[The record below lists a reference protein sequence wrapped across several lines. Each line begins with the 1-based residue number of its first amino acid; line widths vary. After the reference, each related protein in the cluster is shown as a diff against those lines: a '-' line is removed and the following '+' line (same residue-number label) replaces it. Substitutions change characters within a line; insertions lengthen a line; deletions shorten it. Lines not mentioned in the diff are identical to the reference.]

1 MKAILNLLLSQK
13 REWQIS
19 KKCQPNRQLTYIT
32 FLKAGSSETWVL
44 PERIQLECTGACVGG
59 DAHIYVCLYSGGQK
73 TTSCYSPGVAPCA
86 FETDSLIGLE
96 PLIWLQWQTVNKIQ
110 RSCSF
115 CFSNS
120 EIINSYHGQLKK
132 KYGFWRLNSGLHV
145 YKEALN
151 QVAGLC
157 SPQVTLWRRIT
168 QSQWLLREEC
178 MQKWPLLQQ
187 KCSSL
192 LAVWIRRSHCSY
204 SL

>member
-1 MKAILNLLLSQK
+1 M
-13 REWQIS
+13 
-19 KKCQPNRQLTYIT
+19 
-32 FLKAGSSETWVL
+32 
-44 PERIQLECTGACVGG
+44 
-59 DAHIYVCLYSGGQK
+59 YVCLYSGGQK

-86 FETDSLIGLE
+86 LETDSLIGLE
-96 PLIWLQWQTVNKIQ
+96 PSIWLQWQTVNKIQ

-145 YKEALN
+145 SKEVLN

-157 SPQVTLWRRIT
+157 SPQVTLWRRIAEPVT
-168 QSQWLLREEC
+168 AERR
-178 MQKWPLLQQ
+178 MHAKWPLLQQ

-192 LAVWIRRSHCSY
+192 LAVWIRSSHCSY